1 MKLPAGE
8 CLPAGFYKGCVMGEI
23 FALLCSLI
31 WGLAVICFKKSGER
45 ISPFALTFFR
55 VGITSILL
63 VITVK
68 IAGYDLW
75 NRAPLKDYLILFASG
90 IIAIAISDTMFHH
103 ALNRIGAGMMAVV
116 DCFYSPSVILFAFLL
131 LNETIGVPQFAGM
144 FLVLCAILIVS
155 RHKPPE
161 GTGRRDLI
169 AGILWGLGA
178 MATLGF
184 GVVIAKKVLEHSPLI
199 WATAIRQLG
208 SLFALVPVALVSKR
222 RRKYFSVFKPNSDWK
237 YSFTGTVL
245 GSYLALIFWL
255 GGMKYTKA
263 GRAAILNQTS
273 TIYVIIFAS
282 IFLHEPFT
290 RKKAVSVLLA
300 LAGIALVTL
309 G

>member
-1 MKLPAGE
+1 
-8 CLPAGFYKGCVMGEI
+8 MGKI

-45 ISPFALTFFR
+45 ISPFSLTFFR

-63 VITVK
+63 VITAKV
-68 IAGYDLW
+68 AGYDIF
-75 NRAPLKDYLILFASG
+75 NAAPLKDYLILFASG

-131 LNETIGVPQFAGM
+131 LNETIGVWQFVGM

-155 RHKPPE
+155 RHKPQE
-161 GTGRRDLI
+161 GISRKDLLV
-169 AGILWGLGA
+169 GILWGIGA
-178 MATLGF
+178 MLTLGF
-184 GVVIAKKVLEHSPLI
+184 GVVLAKTVLEDSPLI
-199 WATAIRQLG
+199 WATAMRQVG
-208 SLFALVPVALVSKR
+208 SLFALVPVALISKR
-222 RRKYFSVFKPNSDWK
+222 RRKIFSVFKPTSDWK
-237 YSFTGTVL
+237 YSLTGTLL

-263 GRAAILNQTS
+263 GTAAILNQTS

-300 LAGIALVTL
+300 LGGIALVTL